1 VFKAAQNS
9 YPQLLINLI
18 YRMANNVD
26 FTHAHNGFIKLKEGA
41 MSTRHGTVIF
51 LQALIDEGNER
62 TGKILEEK

>member
-1 VFKAAQNS
+1 
-9 YPQLLINLI
+9 L
-18 YRMANNVD
+18 ANNVD